1 MKLYANLHTHSTHSD
16 GGYTPAQLALAAK
29 HEGYGAVM
37 LTDHD
42 TVSGYAEFR
51 LECEKLG
58 LETLLGV
65 EFNTPSTLLKNQPT
79 DVPKAHVISQFHIV
93 GMDFDPE
100 YPAMK
105 KYISDLCYRT
115 TEMTR
120 QLFENAVKRGSVSG
134 IEWEEVVEYC
144 DKTNMPWI
152 GGSQLRF
159 AMADKRIISAADLSF
174 LKENV
179 YGQYKNDAEAPLEYK
194 SEAEIIQL
202 IHDAGGLSII
212 AHPHMQL
219 FCLDALVEMGIDGV
233 EVSHAL
239 LTEEEKDYVYKYALD
254 KNLYISGGSDH
265 YGICSGYLER
275 AARPEDSFAYRPP
288 FSYGT
293 SKEYFEE
300 IKNRQINR

>member
-29 HEGYGAVM
+29 NEGYGAVV

-42 TVSGYAEFR
+42 TISGYTEFR

-58 LETLLGV
+58 LETLLGI
-65 EFNTPSTLLKNQPT
+65 EFNTPSTLLKNQPK
-79 DVPKAHVISQFHIV
+79 DVPMANVISEFHIV

-105 KYISDLCYRT
+105 KYISDLCFRR

-144 DKTNMPWI
+144 RKANMPWI
-152 GGSQLRF
+152 GGTQLRY
-159 AMADKRIISAADLSF
+159 AMAEKGIISIADLNF

-179 YGQYKNDAEAPLEYK
+179 YGKYAKDVEAPLPYK
-194 SEAEIIQL
+194 SEAEIIKL
-202 IHDAGGLSII
+202 IRDAGGVAVI

-219 FCLDALVEMGIDGV
+219 FCLDALVEMGINGV
-233 EVSHAL
+233 EIHHPD
-239 LTEEEKDYVYKYALD
+239 LTEDEKRAVYKYAID
-254 KNLYISGGSDH
+254 KNLFISGGSDH
-265 YGICSGYLER
+265 SGQCSGYYER
-275 AARPEDSFAYRPP
+275 YACPEDCFFYREP
-288 FSYGT
+288 FIYGT
-293 SKEYFEE
+293 SKQYFDE
-300 IKNRQINR
+300 IKNKKLDR